1 MWTIVLLAII
11 VLVAVGLPL
20 WWLLVG
26 DKHPLAMLGASA
38 LFGTVAGFMVSA
50 YTVRRMRPM
59 IVGLEPTIQRI
70 TQREAILSQARIFS
84 RARITF
90 FGLSLL
96 ALTLINAPVGGWNT
110 LNVVGVL
117 LFGMM
122 TIYWFALLVAKYWAK
137 R

>member
-1 MWTIVLLAII
+1 
-11 VLVAVGLPL
+11 
-20 WWLLVG
+20 
-26 DKHPLAMLGASA
+26 MLGASA

-70 TQREAILSQARIFS
+70 TQREAVLSQARIFS

-96 ALTLINAPVGGWNT
+96 ALTLT
-110 LNVVGVL
+110 MRL
-117 LFGMM
+117 
-122 TIYWFALLVAKYWAK
+122 WAAGI
-137 R
+137 RSMLSAYCCSV

>member
-1 MWTIVLLAII
+1 MVAQLRRIWTIVLLAII

-20 WWLLVG
+20 WWSLVG

-96 ALTLINAPVGGWNT
+96 ALTLT
-110 LNVVGVL
+110 MRL
-117 LFGMM
+117 
-122 TIYWFALLVAKYWAK
+122 WAAGI
-137 R
+137 RSMLSAYCCSV